1 MLAFFLV
8 FGLAWIRAEI
18 VRIIT
23 VSVFS
28 SVCDS
33 VARNGCRPPRIS
45 DFDAPFE
52 SVGGGRSARDS
63 GVRFL
68 PSRPIASEI

>member
-23 VSVFS
+23 ASVFS
-28 SVCDS
+28 SVSDS
-33 VARNGCRPPRIS
+33 VARNGGLARGTP
-45 DFDAPFE
+45 DFDAVSFE
-52 SVGGGRSARDS
+52 SVGGAYGD
-63 GVRFL
+63 
-68 PSRPIASEI
+68 